1 MSRTETAFPHEAGT
15 VRATGGDQLR
25 DTQPVGA
32 DRDTIDDDA
41 LLDAYSRTVVST
53 VETVGPAVVSIAVG
67 GRAGGPVEGR
77 IGAGSGVIIA
87 PDGYVLTNS
96 HVVHNAAS
104 IEVMLTDGRTFGAAL
119 VGEDA
124 ATDLAVIRVNASGL
138 PAARLGVSA
147 ALRVGQLVI
156 AIGNPL
162 GFQSTVSAGVVSAL
176 GRALRST
183 QGRLIE
189 NVIQTDVALNPG
201 NSGGPLVDARARV
214 VGVNTAVIAMAQG
227 LSFAIPIDTAQWVVP
242 QLLTRGRVA
251 RAYLGFAG
259 QQRPLDRRLARA
271 HQLSNSQ
278 AVEIV
283 AVEARGP
290 ASVAGAR
297 NGDLLVAVNGRPVG
311 TVDDVH
317 RMLVGWPI
325 RAPLTMTVLRG
336 VARFDFTVT
345 PAETPG

>member
-1 MSRTETAFPHEAGT
+1 MNERGSRQWVDPIVDDQPEAQ
-15 VRATGGDQLR
+15 DPPS
-25 DTQPVGA
+25 PVNPDLIENGV
-32 DRDTIDDDA
+32 
-41 LLDAYSRTVVST
+41 LLDAYSRTVVSV
-53 VETVGPAVVSIAVG
+53 VETVGPTVVSIVVGARSSRSLG
-67 GRAGGPVEGR
+67 GRAA
-77 IGAGSGVIIA
+77 AGSGLMIA

-96 HVVHNAAS
+96 HVVHDAARLD
-104 IEVMLTDGRTFGAAL
+104 VTLTDGRTFGATL
-119 VGEDA
+119 VGEDV

-138 PAARLGVSA
+138 PAARLGTSGT
-147 ALRVGQLVI
+147 LRVGQLVI

-176 GRALRST
+176 GRAFRST

-201 NSGGPLVDARARV
+201 NSGGPLVDSRARV
-214 VGVNTAVIAMAQG
+214 VAINTAVIAMAQG

-242 QLLTRGRVA
+242 QLLARGRVA

-259 QQRPLDRRLARA
+259 QHRPLDRRLVRA
-271 HQLSNSQ
+271 HHLSTLQ

-283 AVEARGP
+283 GVEAQGP
-290 ASVAGAR
+290 AARAGLR
-297 NGDLLVAVNGRPVG
+297 DGDLLVAVNGRPVA

-317 RMLVGWPI
+317 RMLVAWPI
-325 RAPLTMTVLRG
+325 GEPLTMTVLRG
-336 VARFDFTVT
+336 PARFDLAVT